1 MAKLPQRRAGGRRRH
16 DNAPREEKEF
26 QQKVI
31 DIRRVARVVAGGKRM
46 RFRALVAIGDG
57 KGRIGVGIGKGLD
70 VAGAV
75 NKGATLARKK
85 LVTIPIVEETIPHT
99 VLIKYGAAHVLL
111 KPAPKGSGVIAGG
124 PVRSIMELVGVKNVV
139 AKMLGSPNKVNNVYA
154 VLEAFGRLTT
164 REQHTKRLKGTV

>member
-1 MAKLPQRRAGGRRRH
+1 MTPLPQRRSGGRRRS
-16 DNAPREEKEF
+16 NTGPREEKEF

-57 KGRIGVGIGKGLD
+57 KGRVGVGIGKGLD

-75 NKGATLARKK
+75 NKGATIARKK
-85 LVTIPIVEETIPHT
+85 LITIPIVEETIPHT
-99 VLIKYGAAHVLL
+99 VLVKFGAAHVLL

-124 PVRSIMELVGVKNVV
+124 PVRSMMELVGVKNVI
-139 AKMLGSPNKVNNVYA
+139 AKMLGSSNKVNNVYA
-154 VLEAFGRLTT
+154 VIEAFGRLTT
-164 REQHTKRLKGTV
+164 REQLKKKLKENA